1 MFGIKYIK
9 FDAMTYVIHFKK
21 GKLKKEGRGLSFFYA
36 SMSSSIVGVPM
47 GSNDIQ
53 FIFNES
59 TSDFQTV
66 SVQGQITYKIE
77 KPKQLADVLN
87 FTVDER
93 GKLKTGDHEKLQQR
107 LINEAQTAA
116 TTFIQGMTL
125 KKAITNAKL
134 IEEKINEGLSGSD
147 AVKSLG
153 VSIMSVNVIAVKP
166 TPEMSKA
173 LETTTREALQQEA
186 DAAIYER
193 RNFAVE
199 QERKIKESELNT
211 EIAVQEK
218 EKQIAEKRME
228 KEHLEE
234 ENTRKLREMR
244 VEADIS
250 IEEKKKQYISVKI
263 ENEKKEADAKKY
275 SIKAQL
281 DPYKDMDWK
290 IISAMNNKGN
300 SAKND
305 IAIAF
310 REIAENAQTINNLNI
325 TPDLLKSLTEE
336 SEEQVQY

>member
-1 MFGIKYIK
+1 
-9 FDAMTYVIHFKK
+9 MTYVIHFKN
-21 GKLKKEGRGLSFFYA
+21 GKMKKEGRGLSFFYA
-36 SMSSSIVGVPM
+36 SMSSSIVAVPM

-77 KPKQLADVLN
+77 KPKDLAEVLN
-87 FTVDER
+87 YTVNEK
-93 GKLKTGDHEKLQQR
+93 GKLNTNDHEKLKQR

-116 TTFIQGMTL
+116 TTFIQSMSL
-125 KKAITNAKL
+125 KDSITNAKL
-134 IEEKINEGLSGSD
+134 IEEKINEGLNESD
-147 AVKSLG
+147 AANSLG

-218 EKQIAEKRME
+218 QKQIAEKRME

-234 ENTRKLREMR
+234 ENQRKLREMR
-244 VEADIS
+244 VDADIAV
-250 IEEKKKQYISVKI
+250 EDKRKQLIDAKT
-263 ENEKKEADAKKY
+263 ENEMKEADAKKY
-275 SIKAQL
+275 SIQAQL

-310 REIAENAQTINNLNI
+310 REMAEQATTINNLNI
-325 TPDLLKSLTEE
+325 TPDLLQSLTE
-336 SEEQVQY
+336 SEEA

>member
-1 MFGIKYIK
+1 MFGIKFIK
-9 FDAMTYVIHFKK
+9 FDAMTYVMQFKK
-21 GKLKKEGRGLSFFYA
+21 GKLKNEGRGLSFFY
-36 SMSSSIVGVPM
+36 SSRRSSIVAVPM

-66 SVQGQITYKIE
+66 SIQGQITYNIE
-77 KPKQLADVLN
+77 KPKQLAEVLN
-87 FTVDER
+87 YMVNVT
-93 GKLKTGDHEKLQQR
+93 GKLNTNDNEKLKQR
-107 LINEAQTAA
+107 LVNEAQTAA
-116 TTFIQGMTL
+116 TTFIQGMIL
-125 KKAITNAKL
+125 KETITNAKL
-134 IEEKINEGLSGSD
+134 IEEKIKEGLNSSET
-147 AVKSLG
+147 VNSLG

-186 DAAIYER
+186 DAAIYDR

-199 QERKIKESELNT
+199 QERIIKESELNT

-244 VEADIS
+244 TDADIAV
-250 IEEKKKQYISVKI
+250 EDKRKQLIAVKV
-263 ENEKKEADAKKY
+263 ENEMKEADAKKY
-275 SIKAQL
+275 SLEAQL
-281 DPYKDMDWK
+281 EPYKKMDWK
-290 IISAMNNKGN
+290 IISAMNKNGN

-310 REIAENAQTINNLNI
+310 RELAENAQTIQNLNI
-325 TPDLLKSLTEE
+325 TPDLLQSLTS
-336 SEEQVQY
+336 SEEEQQY

>member
-1 MFGIKYIK
+1 MFGVKYIK
-9 FDAMTYVIHFKK
+9 FDAMTHVIHFKN

-36 SMSSSIVGVPM
+36 SMSSSIVAVPI

-59 TSDFQTV
+59 TTDFQTV

-77 KPKQLADVLN
+77 KPKQLSDLLN
-87 FTVDER
+87 FTVDYR
-93 GKLKTGDHEKLQQR
+93 GKLNSNDNEKLKQR
-107 LINEAQTAA
+107 LINEAQSAA
-116 TTFIQGMTL
+116 TTFIQSITL
-125 KKAITNAKL
+125 KNAITNAKL
-134 IEEKINEGLSGSD
+134 IEEKINEGLNNSKT
-147 AVKSLG
+147 ANSLG

-211 EIAVQEK
+211 DIAVQEK

-234 ENTRKLREMR
+234 KNRRKLREMR
-244 VEADIS
+244 TEADIAV
-250 IEEKKKQYISVKI
+250 ENKRKQLIVVKV

-275 SIKAQL
+275 SLKAQL
-281 DPYKDMDWK
+281 DPYKDIDWK
-290 IISAMNNKGN
+290 IISAMNNTGN

-305 IAIAF
+305 IAVAF
-310 REIAENAQTINNLNI
+310 REMAENAEQIQNLNI
-325 TPDLLKSLTEE
+325 TPDLLQSLTEE
-336 SEEQVQY
+336 

>member
-1 MFGIKYIK
+1 MFGVKYIK
-9 FDAMTYVIHFKK
+9 FDAMTHVIHFKN

-36 SMSSSIVGVPM
+36 SMSSSIVAVPI

-59 TSDFQTV
+59 TTDFKTV

-77 KPKQLADVLN
+77 KPKQLSDLLN
-87 FTVDER
+87 FTVDSG
-93 GKLKTGDHEKLQQR
+93 GKLNSNDNEKLKQR
-107 LINEAQTAA
+107 LINEAQSAA
-116 TTFIQGMTL
+116 TTFIQSISL
-125 KKAITNAKL
+125 KSAITNAKL
-134 IEEKINEGLSGSD
+134 IEEKINEGLNNSKT
-147 AVKSLG
+147 ANSLG

-211 EIAVQEK
+211 DIAVKEK

-234 ENTRKLREMR
+234 ENSRKLREMR
-244 VEADIS
+244 TEADIAV
-250 IEEKKKQYISVKI
+250 ENKRKQLIAVKT
-263 ENEKKEADAKKY
+263 ENEMKEADAKKY
-275 SIKAQL
+275 SLKAQL
-281 DPYKDMDWK
+281 DPYKDIDWK
-290 IISAMNNKGN
+290 IISAMNNTGN

-310 REIAENAQTINNLNI
+310 REMAENPEQIQNLNI
-325 TPDLLKSLTEE
+325 TPDLLQSLTEE
-336 SEEQVQY
+336 

>member
-9 FDAMTYVIHFKK
+9 FDAMTYVIHFKN

-36 SMSSSIVGVPM
+36 SMSSSIVALPM

-59 TSDFQTV
+59 TTDFQTV

-87 FTVDER
+87 FTVNDR
-93 GKLKTGDHEKLQQR
+93 GNLNSNDNEKLQQR

-116 TTFIQGMTL
+116 TTFIQSITL
-125 KKAITNAKL
+125 KNAITNAKL
-134 IEEKINEGLSGSD
+134 IEEKINEGLNISKT
-147 AVKSLG
+147 ANSLG

-186 DAAIYER
+186 DEAIYER

-234 ENTRKLREMR
+234 ENSRKLREMR
-244 VEADIS
+244 TDADLAV
-250 IEEKKKQYISVKI
+250 EEKRRQLIAVKT
-263 ENEKKEADAKKY
+263 ENEMKEADAKKY
-275 SIKAQL
+275 SLKAQL

-290 IISAMNNKGN
+290 IISAMNNTGN

-310 REIAENAQTINNLNI
+310 REMAENAETIQNLNI
-325 TPDLLKSLTEE
+325 TPDLLQSLTDE
-336 SEEQVQY
+336 

>member
-9 FDAMTYVIHFKK
+9 FDAMTYVIHFKN

-36 SMSSSIVGVPM
+36 SMSSSIVALPM

-59 TSDFQTV
+59 TNDFQTV

-77 KPKQLADVLN
+77 KPKQLADLLN
-87 FTVDER
+87 FTVNDR
-93 GKLKTGDHEKLQQR
+93 GKLNSNDNEKLQQR
-107 LINEAQTAA
+107 LINEAQSAA
-116 TTFIQGMTL
+116 TTFIQSITL
-125 KKAITNAKL
+125 KNAITNAKL
-134 IEEKINEGLSGSD
+134 IEEKINEGLNISKT
-147 AVKSLG
+147 ANSLG

-234 ENTRKLREMR
+234 ENSGKLREMR
-244 VEADIS
+244 TDADLAV
-250 IEEKKKQYISVKI
+250 EEKRKQLIAVKT
-263 ENEKKEADAKKY
+263 ENEMKEADAKKY
-275 SIKAQL
+275 SLKAQL
-281 DPYKDMDWK
+281 DPYKEMDWK
-290 IISAMNNKGN
+290 IISAMNNTGN

-310 REIAENAQTINNLNI
+310 REMAENAETIQNLNI
-325 TPDLLKSLTEE
+325 TPDLLQSLTDD
-336 SEEQVQY
+336 